1 MSIESPADWRGLREV
16 GHITRLT
23 LDALEAH
30 VRPGVSTAELD
41 DVAAGVFAAHGARS
55 APAIVYGFPG
65 TVLISIN
72 DEIVH
77 GIPGPRQVR
86 HGDLVKL
93 DVTVE
98 KNGYVADAARTVVVE
113 GGARYRAPARGLR
126 ATRRSRRRW
135 PSRAPACS
143 STRSA
148 ARSSREVRRQG
159 FSVVRGLT
167 GHGVGR
173 TIHEEPSVPNDY
185 DPAQTDVLTEGL
197 VLTIEPMISAG
208 SPHASS
214 GPRRLDDPDARRQPG
229 GARRTHARHHEA
241 GTDHPDRRLRRVV
254 ESFGHGMLPAW
265 PLEPGL
271 TYLNHGTV
279 GVTPLTRPRGAADD
293 SRRDRTQPEPLPAP
307 GAVGDHRGS
316 AAPAIRPRL
325 RQAADV
331 VGAFV
336 GVAGDDLVFVDN
348 ATTGVNAMLRSFP
361 LEAG

>member
-23 LDALEAH
+23 LDALEAQ
-30 VRPGVSTAELD
+30 VRPGVTTAELD

-77 GIPGPRQVR
+77 GIPGLRQVR

-113 GGARYRAPARGLR
+113 GAPDTARRLAACAQAALTAALAVARTGVLVNEIGRAI
-126 ATRRSRRRW
+126 
-135 PSRAPACS
+135 
-143 STRSA
+143 
-148 ARSSREVRRQG
+148 SREVHRQG

-185 DPAQTDVLTEGL
+185 DPTQTDVLTEGL

-208 SPHASS
+208 SPHH
-214 GPRRLDDPDARRQPG
+214 RQDRDG
-229 GARRTHARHHEA
+229 WTIRTRDGSLAAH
-241 GTDHPDRRLRRVV
+241 V
-254 ESFGHGMLPAW
+254 EHTLVITKQ
-265 PLEPGL
+265 EPIIL
-271 TYLNHGTV
+271 T
-279 GVTPLTRPRGAADD
+279 AA
-293 SRRDRTQPEPLPAP
+293 
-307 GAVGDHRGS
+307 
-316 AAPAIRPRL
+316 
-325 RQAADV
+325 
-331 VGAFV
+331 
-336 GVAGDDLVFVDN
+336 
-348 ATTGVNAMLRSFP
+348 
-361 LEAG
+361 

>member
-23 LDALEAH
+23 LDALESH

-113 GGARYRAPARGLR
+113 GAPDTARRLAACAHAALTAALAVARAGVRVNEIGR
-126 ATRRSRRRW
+126 AI
-135 PSRAPACS
+135 
-143 STRSA
+143 
-148 ARSSREVRRQG
+148 SREVHRQG

-185 DPAQTDVLTEGL
+185 DPTQTDVLTEDL

-208 SPHASS
+208 S
-214 GPRRLDDPDARRQPG
+214 
-229 GARRTHARHHEA
+229 RHHRQGRDGWTIRTRDGSLA
-241 GTDHPDRRLRRVV
+241 AHV
-254 ESFGHGMLPAW
+254 EHTLVITKQ
-265 PLEPGL
+265 EPIIL
-271 TYLNHGTV
+271 T
-279 GVTPLTRPRGAADD
+279 AA
-293 SRRDRTQPEPLPAP
+293 
-307 GAVGDHRGS
+307 
-316 AAPAIRPRL
+316 
-325 RQAADV
+325 
-331 VGAFV
+331 
-336 GVAGDDLVFVDN
+336 
-348 ATTGVNAMLRSFP
+348 
-361 LEAG
+361 